1 MGEWLMQRYKALIAA
16 AHAEGKLTARSHAH
30 LSAKPLDSLD
40 ELDEAYAEFLHFL
53 AHFEYYD
60 TIERIE
66 MAEEWIAKQT
76 DAAAIKRGQ
85 ARKQELEEKLER
97 LLPREEAA

>member
-1 MGEWLMQRYKALIAA
+1 MERYKALIAA
-16 AHAEGKLTARSHAH
+16 AHAEGKLTAGSHAH

-40 ELDEAYAEFLHFL
+40 ELDEAYAEFMHFL

-66 MAEEWIAKQT
+66 KAEEWIAKQT
-76 DAAAIKRGQ
+76 DTAAIKRGQ
-85 ARKQELEEKLER
+85 ARKQELEEILER
-97 LLPREEAA
+97 LMPTKGAA